1 MVHLTKKILKYI
13 GVNPERLRMEF
24 MSSGDGMLYT
34 EVVNSFVK
42 KVKELGP
49 LGKSEGIDEKE
60 LKSRFDSVKNL
71 IPYIRLVERER
82 IRVRFNTAEEYSKF
96 YDSDE
101 INKLFD
107 ETIGDKLTI
116 SQIMTLLKEKPL
128 TSGEISEVL
137 KLNPSQISK
146 HLNYS
151 AKQGLVRFDQK
162 QKRYARVS

>member
-1 MVHLTKKILKYI
+1 
-13 GVNPERLRMEF
+13 
-24 MSSGDGMLYT
+24 MLYT
-34 EVVNSFVK
+34 EYVNNFVK
-42 KVKELGP
+42 KVRELGP
-49 LGKSEGIDEKE
+49 LGKGEQIGEKE
-60 LKSRFDSVKNL
+60 LKSGFDAVKNL

-82 IRVRFNTAEEYSKF
+82 LRVRFNTAEEYSKF

-116 SQIMTLLKEKPL
+116 SQIMTLLKDNPL

-137 KLNPSQISK
+137 GLNPSEISK

-162 QKRYARVS
+162 QQRYARV